1 MVAVF
6 GEDTDHGSKSVMLS
20 FYTRDVFFDDDDIY
34 LMNHNNISQAP
45 KWRINF
51 TKLYRNEFMRQNKL
65 FSVFKIFEKYLT
77 LW

>member
-45 KWRINF
+45 K
-51 TKLYRNEFMRQNKL
+51 
-65 FSVFKIFEKYLT
+65 
-77 LW
+77 